1 MTQFLAFYCF
11 LTHKL
16 MTSTG
21 TELFHGINL
30 MQTFSWFKHDLNP
43 IQTFSWFKHDLNP
56 IQTFSWFKH
65 NLDKM

>member
-43 IQTFSWFKHDLNP
+43 IQTFSWFKHDL
-56 IQTFSWFKH
+56 
-65 NLDKM
+65 DKM